1 MEDDERLYL
10 IFLFLL
16 LFLRVVKSVY
26 DCLTFLPPTG
36 NALKALKM
44 EDEDKDAFVA
54 RARSIL
60 NDVTTKESTGASVT
74 IKSASLDALALAN
87 FALHSKSSSEKV
99 PKKKRLLVSLVFLA
113 FGLVLVAS
121 WWFWASP
128 ERDRQFAASKVMM
141 MTETKKLDA
150 LAKRIL
156 NDEERGGEMEV
167 VVRAHFVRKRGPME
181 TKMARDI
188 REKFKEWVLGSFDG
202 DALERGRKTEE
213 VARVTFRGC
222 ADVLDGEAFEASTSN
237 EKSAEEEVR
246 KSFVACDK
254 GRSELARRA
263 RFYARSTRASGDER
277 DENENGDGESAKSG
291 MYAHVENEMRM
302 KYATY
307 PNEIYA
313 YFFDDENE
321 VEDDSIKANFHL
333 HFGTDRNA
341 FVDAKWT
348 SSEWGSRGGFDAMTK
363 IRESVQKLYSSAW
376 KVTREDAKFDGHF
389 GASAASLSFVLV
401 LPDDDE
407 ENETLSWD
415 FRKDVREPFVS
426 NLSKRLE
433 HFLNIEAE
441 SRVVYHSRAEEDK
454 VGDSHAS
461 TTNQEAAERFTRALP
476 LRKMDVDLI
485 PSMPSG
491 KFVVFR
497 KNDNNDD
504 AFLPKNWFVKRD
516 NVGITILE
524 RRESVTGILPF
535 LFANVRARLLGVDI
549 TSDETYAK
557 YALPDAANIL
567 SMIEMDALSSTRVRA
582 DMLEIVEILRGAT
595 NLGDIDAKDASY
607 LASRSKESLAM
618 LRDAVAM
625 MDENRRQ
632 EAFKLVAKARKLAFQ
647 TSRESINV
655 REDVT
660 FPFEHELALAMP
672 LVLPLLVAFTVRFA
686 REFARY
692 LARRRCFE
700 ELASN
705 FHRGKVD

>member
-26 DCLTFLPPTG
+26 DCLKFLPPTG
-36 NALKALKM
+36 NALGALKM
-44 EDEDKDAFVA
+44 VDEDKDAFVA

-60 NDVTTKESTGASVT
+60 NDVTTKESTGASGT

-87 FALHSKSSSEKV
+87 LALHSKSSSVKV

-141 MTETKKLDA
+141 MKETKKLDA
-150 LAKRIL
+150 LAKRVL
-156 NDEERGGEMEV
+156 NDEEREGEMEV

-213 VARVTFRGC
+213 VVRVTFRGC

-237 EKSAEEEVR
+237 EKSAEEEAR

-302 KYATY
+302 NYATY

-321 VEDDSIKANFHL
+321 VEGDSIKANFHL

-376 KVTREDAKFDGHF
+376 KVAREDAKFDGHI

-441 SRVVYHSRAEEDK
+441 SRVVYHRRAEEDK
-454 VGDSHAS
+454 VDDSHAS

-485 PSMPSG
+485 PSMPIG
-491 KFVVFR
+491 KYVV
-497 KNDNNDD
+497 
-504 AFLPKNWFVKRD
+504 
-516 NVGITILE
+516 
-524 RRESVTGILPF
+524 
-535 LFANVRARLLGVDI
+535 
-549 TSDETYAK
+549 Y
-557 YALPDAANIL
+557 
-567 SMIEMDALSSTRVRA
+567 
-582 DMLEIVEILRGAT
+582 
-595 NLGDIDAKDASY
+595 
-607 LASRSKESLAM
+607 
-618 LRDAVAM
+618 
-625 MDENRRQ
+625 
-632 EAFKLVAKARKLAFQ
+632 
-647 TSRESINV
+647 
-655 REDVT
+655 
-660 FPFEHELALAMP
+660 
-672 LVLPLLVAFTVRFA
+672 
-686 REFARY
+686 
-692 LARRRCFE
+692 
-700 ELASN
+700 
-705 FHRGKVD
+705 

>member
-150 LAKRIL
+150 LAKRVL
-156 NDEERGGEMEV
+156 NDEEREGEMEV

-237 EKSAEEEVR
+237 EKSAEEEAR

-263 RFYARSTRASGDER
+263 RF
-277 DENENGDGESAKSG
+277 
-291 MYAHVENEMRM
+291 
-302 KYATY
+302 YATY

-376 KVTREDAKFDGHF
+376 KVAREDAKFDGHF

-524 RRESVTGILPF
+524 RRESVTDILPF

-700 ELASN
+700 ELASS

>member
-150 LAKRIL
+150 LAKRVL
-156 NDEERGGEMEV
+156 NDEEREGEMEV

-237 EKSAEEEVR
+237 EKSAEEEAR

-263 RFYARSTRASGDER
+263 RFYARSMRASGDER

-302 KYATY
+302 NYATY

-376 KVTREDAKFDGHF
+376 KVAREDAKFDGHF

-433 HFLNIEAE
+433 LSCFDDE
-441 SRVVYHSRAEEDK
+441 SGS
-454 VGDSHAS
+454 
-461 TTNQEAAERFTRALP
+461 
-476 LRKMDVDLI
+476 
-485 PSMPSG
+485 
-491 KFVVFR
+491 
-497 KNDNNDD
+497 
-504 AFLPKNWFVKRD
+504 
-516 NVGITILE
+516 
-524 RRESVTGILPF
+524 
-535 LFANVRARLLGVDI
+535 
-549 TSDETYAK
+549 
-557 YALPDAANIL
+557 
-567 SMIEMDALSSTRVRA
+567 
-582 DMLEIVEILRGAT
+582 
-595 NLGDIDAKDASY
+595 
-607 LASRSKESLAM
+607 
-618 LRDAVAM
+618 
-625 MDENRRQ
+625 
-632 EAFKLVAKARKLAFQ
+632 
-647 TSRESINV
+647 
-655 REDVT
+655 
-660 FPFEHELALAMP
+660 
-672 LVLPLLVAFTVRFA
+672 
-686 REFARY
+686 
-692 LARRRCFE
+692 
-700 ELASN
+700 
-705 FHRGKVD
+705 RGKVHAGVTSQKNGRGLDTVHAEREIRSVQKKRQQRRRFSSKELVCQAR